1 MGFLRW
7 SKTCDRQIMAR
18 QSTSTPIP
26 LMLRHLGSLF
36 GLSIALAGPVIA
48 DDDVSLGVTAAPSA
62 AQPVASA
69 NAPALDATAGYTAV
83 PLASS
88 GAGSFLVDVFVAGE
102 ATEFVL
108 DTGAAMLT
116 VNKTFYKTL
125 KKQGLVEPAGEV
137 AVRVADGR
145 IKLVPVTRIERLDLG
160 QGCEIR
166 DVEAIVL
173 SGKGRNLLGMNVLQR
188 FAPLTLSMA
197 PPSIQLSDCAP
208 DLTVASTAS

>member
-1 MGFLRW
+1 
-7 SKTCDRQIMAR
+7 
-18 QSTSTPIP
+18 
-26 LMLRHLGSLF
+26 MLRHLGSLF

-69 NAPALDATAGYTAV
+69 NAPALDATADTAV

-116 VNKTFYKTL
+116 VNKAFYKTL

-160 QGCEIR
+160 KGCEIR

-188 FAPLTLSMA
+188 FSPLTLSMA
-197 PPSIQLSDCAP
+197 PPSIQLSDCAT